1 MKTKERM
8 YVVVAKL
15 TNMIKA
21 VAAAPQY
28 GGFIQKLKDN
38 GNFVAAGKWADNS
51 GGMLILRADS
61 LEEAHEIVEEDPLVK
76 NGAVMHEVK
85 EWDATFDFDPVEY

>member
-1 MKTKERM
+1 MKTTERM

-21 VAAAPQY
+21 ISAASKY
-28 GGFIQKLKDN
+28 GGFIQKLKDD
-38 GNFVAAGKWADNS
+38 GKFVAAGKWSDNS

-61 LEEAHEIVEEDPLVK
+61 LEEAREIAGEDPLIK
-76 NGAVMHEVK
+76 SGAVLHDVK
-85 EWDATFDFDPVEY
+85 EWDATFDFEPIEY